1 MSSLHAPHTETQM
14 GCNTSHSVN
23 ISQFLW
29 LIAGNL
35 GDKRFH
41 SMRYRGP
48 QRRRIGEGSIWW
60 HFTPCL
66 ADKSWNLINS
76 ICIFIKTNMEGNV
89 NPRGTLR
96 NAIEKKIFHSVASH
110 SRHTKWNSRK
120 QVSYSFSHC
129 SHKSSRWEDSTGRNY
144 RELRVSS
151 VRKSLLLEGDS
162 LEISLNGSTTSRTIR
177 NFALRYFAEVWWDL
191 RSTLDSGIIYK
202 REDYLIFESRERI
215 CCCVRM
221 CIILQ

>member
-48 QRRRIGEGSIWW
+48 QRRRIGEGSSWW

-120 QVSYSFSHC
+120 QVSYSFHIAPIN
-129 SHKSSRWEDSTGRNY
+129 HPDGKTQREEIIKSCECRVWESLYSSKVIHLKSRWMDQHQEQY
-144 RELRVSS
+144 A
-151 VRKSLLLEGDS
+151 
-162 LEISLNGSTTSRTIR
+162 ISL
-177 NFALRYFAEVWWDL
+177 
-191 RSTLDSGIIYK
+191 
-202 REDYLIFESRERI
+202 
-215 CCCVRM
+215 
-221 CIILQ
+221 